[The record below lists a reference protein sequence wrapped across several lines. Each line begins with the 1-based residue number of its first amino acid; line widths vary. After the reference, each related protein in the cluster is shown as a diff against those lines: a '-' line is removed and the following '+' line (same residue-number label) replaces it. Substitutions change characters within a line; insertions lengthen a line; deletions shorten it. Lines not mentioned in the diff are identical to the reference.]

1 MKTACVALKQFLFAG
16 MVLAVGQLFKT
27 TKIHA
32 GELQVRGLA
41 RLATAEELQAQAG
54 IDPQGDAGE
63 LDDSDAPQ
71 DDAGDPGDASADP
84 EQQDQPDE
92 SESDEPE
99 PDAAGGDLES
109 SEESSAPVPKRRG
122 RKSAS

>member
-1 MKTACVALKQFLFAG
+1 MKTSCVALKQFLFAG

-32 GELQVRGLA
+32 GELQARGLA
-41 RLATAEELQAQAG
+41 RLATAEELQAQTG

-63 LDDSDAPQ
+63 LDGPGAPQGDTDDQGDAP
-71 DDAGDPGDASADP
+71 ADP

-99 PDAAGGDLES
+99 PDAAGGDPES

-122 RKSAS
+122 RK